1 MDKLI
6 KRDYSQEMMSRFDE
20 NMKFAK
26 TLINS
31 KLLPPGVDTPE
42 KILVIMLKAKE
53 LNIPTMEALQ
63 SINIISGRTSL
74 SGQLMLA
81 MARRSGEL
89 EDIQLDYADID
100 GACTCMIR
108 RKGYSPIT
116 TKFGPTE
123 AKLMGLFSLNK
134 EGKVAREQYVK
145 QPKVMYQWRAISANL
160 RISFGDVCE
169 GLYTPDELGANI
181 EIQDDGSEIVS
192 SIPKETEEQK
202 VERYIIE
209 ISNLKTLLE
218 CNKFYEL
225 NKDEIKYF
233 IDENKLK
240 ISESYGIKIKELKEK
255 LEGNKDATDISQG
268 TN

>member
-6 KRDYSQEMMSRFDE
+6 RQDYSQQMMARFDE

-31 KLLPPGVDTPE
+31 KLLPPGLDSPE
-42 KILVIMLKAKE
+42 KVLVIMLKAKE

-63 SINIISGRTSL
+63 SINIISGKTSL

-89 EDIQLDYADID
+89 EDITLDYADID
-100 GACTCMIR
+100 GACTCMIK
-108 RKGYSPIT
+108 RKNYSPII
-116 TKFGPTE
+116 TKFGPVE
-123 AKLMGLFSLNK
+123 ARQMGLMDKDNYK
-134 EGKVAREQYVK
+134 K
-145 QPKVMYQWRAISANL
+145 QPKIMYQWRAISANL
-160 RISFGDVCE
+160 RLSFGDIIE
-169 GLYTPDELGANI
+169 GLYTPDELGVDV
-181 EIQDDGSEIVS
+181 EIQEDGSETIS

-209 ISNLKTLLE
+209 ISNLKTLVE

-233 IDENKLK
+233 ADENKQK
-240 ISESYGIKIKELKEK
+240 ISKNYGIKIKELKDK
-255 LEGNKDATDISQG
+255 LEGNKNVIGISEK